1 MSVTV
6 LTPATSKRLTTEGNV
21 RLDLGLS
28 ETSPTKAQ
36 IERFIDQA
44 SARAASYCRRQF
56 GREIVRERFE
66 SSCRFADDELGLLL
80 DRAPVVRIL
89 GVTADSVA
97 LAADA
102 YETDGRRLY
111 LLDEGMRR
119 RRWYGRT
126 IIVDYEAG
134 WLLPGEARGDP
145 PTTAPDLPADVEG
158 AVIKLVGAAISA
170 SGRDAMIKSEDVDG
184 IGSTSWYVQG
194 ATAALP
200 HPEAEAA
207 LADYRRLLFA

>member
-6 LTPATSKRLTTEGNV
+6 LTSATAKRLTTEANV
-21 RLDLGLS
+21 RLDLGLPG
-28 ETSPTKAQ
+28 TAPTKAQ

-56 GREIVRERFE
+56 GRETVRERFE
-66 SSCRFADDELGLLL
+66 ATCRSGEDGLGLLL
-80 DRAPVVRIL
+80 ERGPVVRIL
-89 GVTADSVA
+89 GVTTDSVA
-97 LAADA
+97 LGTDA
-102 YETDGRRLY
+102 YETDGRALY
-111 LLDEGMRR
+111 LLDAGAR
-119 RRWYGRT
+119 RRWYGRA
-126 IIVDYEAG
+126 IVVDYETG

-145 PTTAPDLPADVEG
+145 PTAALDLPADVEA
-158 AVIKLVGAAISA
+158 AVIKLVGAMISA
-170 SGRDAMIKSEDVDG
+170 SGRDAMVKSEDVEG

-194 ATAALP
+194 ATAALS